1 VPVAGENGHGP
12 EEFDSRLSV
21 SLTIL
26 SGQLI
31 RGVETAGH
39 DEAPL
44 HRLGEPHYFSC

>member
-12 EEFDSRLSV
+12 EEFDDRLSV

-44 HRLGEPHYFSC
+44 HPLGKPHYFSC